1 MSFLERGDKEN
12 DSIFR
17 LHEQGNCENWSRL
30 RLRRWWGVMQPVLD
44 VRWTI
49 CIAFAFLADCPLSDD
64 HQKFQH
70 SWQNVPTVCFFVFF
84 SLLIWQKKYV
94 FLQTSV
100 KYDIALLH

>member
-44 VRWTI
+44 VQRTI
-49 CIAFAFLADCPLSDD
+49 CIAFAFLADCPMMITIRCCNIPGKTCQL
-64 HQKFQH
+64 
-70 SWQNVPTVCFFVFF
+70 FVSFF
-84 SLLIWQKKYV
+84 SLLIWQKNMFFFKRP
-94 FLQTSV
+94 
-100 KYDIALLH
+100 

>member
-64 HQKFQH
+64 HQMFQH
-70 SWQNVPTVCFFVFF
+70 SWQNVPTVCF
-84 SLLIWQKKYV
+84 LLSHLHPAARQFCRSTYTI
-94 FLQTSV
+94 T
-100 KYDIALLH
+100 DITIK